1 MSYSRQVFNKAS
13 KIIAQRRSKAIED
26 REEKYLKCIE
36 DFPQIEQLQKEIMQ
50 TAISAPKA
58 IFMGDDGQNYIKS
71 LAKKNLDAQRTIS
84 DILRTHNLPE
94 DYLDVHYS
102 CSKCC
107 DTGFKNGIMCD
118 CLKDCMK
125 NLVYSS
131 LSDKLPIRDCTFEKF
146 DLSYYP
152 DEPDAQTHFNQREVM
167 KNIKNYCENYA
178 NNFYAHSDS
187 LLFCGETG
195 LGKTHLSLAIAER
208 VIARGFG
215 VIYCSA
221 QNLFN
226 LLEEEKFSKGLPD
239 ISYLS
244 SVLNCD
250 LLIIDDLGS
259 EFSTQFTVSA
269 LYNIINSRLLENKP
283 VIISTN
289 LPPEQIEQKYTAR
302 IASRIY
308 GNYKYLIF
316 CGRDIRQLKSQ
327 Y

>member
-13 KIIAQRRSKAIED
+13 EIIAKRRSEAIGN
-26 REEKYLKCIE
+26 REEKYLKCVI
-36 DFPQIEQLQKEIMQ
+36 DFPEIAQLEKEVVQ
-50 TAISAPKA
+50 TALSAPKA
-58 IFMGDDGQNYIKS
+58 IFMGNDGQKYIEN
-71 LAKKNLDAQRTIS
+71 LAKKNLNAQNKIAQ
-84 DILRTHNLPE
+84 ILKNNNFPE
-94 DYLDVHYS
+94 DYLDVHYT
-102 CSKCC
+102 CSNCS
-107 DTGFKNGIMCD
+107 DTGFKNGMMCD

-125 NLVYSS
+125 NLMYAS
-131 LSDKLPIRDCTFEKF
+131 LSDKLPIKDCTFEKF
-146 DLSYYP
+146 NLSYYP
-152 DEPDAQTHFNQREVM
+152 DEPDVQTHYNQRDVM
-167 KNIKNYCENYA
+167 QNIKNFCVNYA
-178 NNFYAHSDS
+178 NNFSSHSDS
-187 LLFCGETG
+187 LLFRGETG
-195 LGKTHLSLAIAER
+195 LGKTHLSLAIAEK
-208 VIARGFG
+208 VIEKGFG

-221 QNLFN
+221 QNFFN
-226 LLEEEKFSKGLPD
+226 LLEEEKFSKISPD
-239 ISYLS
+239 ISYLN
-244 SVLNCD
+244 SVLSCD

-289 LPPEQIEQKYTAR
+289 LSPEQIEQKYSSR